1 MNWHHLDVRTDSTL
15 RNGALES
22 QMSPSVAAT
31 KTGVPRL
38 INDVVLFFL
47 AVLICFGLTVL
58 TNRAVHSP
66 YRGLPYRD
74 HFESSDNREW
84 SAYGGNWKIESGT
97 MVNES
102 DERGGKLVTGSAYWE
117 DYAIEAD
124 VALGNRGDAGL
135 LVRVSDPEQG
145 VDSYNGIYVG
155 LRHRDQA
162 LVVGM
167 ADHDWQE
174 APIITLPSPIVS
186 NSWYHIR
193 VELRGCHIRAVA
205 NREGFSEKTEAT
217 AEFDNCPR
225 RGKIG
230 LRSYDSGGMWKNV
243 RVTRLETQK

>member
-1 MNWHHLDVRTDSTL
+1 MKPPFLNAGTDSTL
-15 RNGALES
+15 RTGSLQS
-22 QMSPSVAAT
+22 QGSSSLSAS
-31 KTGVPRL
+31 KTGMQGLKKNLVFFILAAL
-38 INDVVLFFL
+38 IS
-47 AVLICFGLTVL
+47 FGLTVL
-58 TNRAVHSP
+58 TASVVHSP
-66 YRGLPYRD
+66 YRALPYRD

-84 SAYGGNWKIESGT
+84 SAYGGNWKIESGS

-117 DYAIEAD
+117 DYVVEAD

-135 LVRVSDPEQG
+135 LARVSNPEQG
-145 VDSYNGIYVG
+145 VDAYNGFYVG

-193 VELRGCHIRAVA
+193 VELHRCHIRAVA
-205 NREGFSEKTEAT
+205 NREGFPQKTEIST
-217 AEFDNCPR
+217 AFDACPR

-243 RVTRLETQK
+243 RVTQLESTE